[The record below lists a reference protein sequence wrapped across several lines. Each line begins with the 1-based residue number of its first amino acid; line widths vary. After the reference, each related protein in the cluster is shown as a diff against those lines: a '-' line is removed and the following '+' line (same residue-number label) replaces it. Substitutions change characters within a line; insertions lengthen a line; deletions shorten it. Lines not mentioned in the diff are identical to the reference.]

1 MGKAFTEN
9 RRKWEGD
16 GAPWNCGRGMEPPPP
31 NRGRG
36 MEPPG
41 IVEDVA
47 APPWNSMRM
56 QGPKGKEP
64 RMGNCEHR
72 SLESGVWG
80 LGPTHHVILE
90 NYSLV
95 LGLAFFFAK

>member
-1 MGKAFTEN
+1 MEPPGTVGGEWTP
-9 RRKWEGD
+9 RQPREGD
-16 GAPWNCGRGMEPPPP
+16 GAPHPGTAGGGW
-31 NRGRG
+31 RG

-47 APPWNSMRM
+47 APPWNCMRM
-56 QGPKGKEP
+56 QGPKGKLP
-64 RMGNCEHR
+64 RPGSCEHR